1 MGFGGNTLETIK
13 EVIQLSNPTVQEDAM
28 LVSQGSTYLSAELLF
43 GCLRDMLKSAGPGIV
58 DIKIFDEIKKKGQA
72 KFTGEFSKKTRGKGI
87 VKHALLLVGVRRSA
101 GDEFPDGGGY
111 FGLFQNSWENR
122 SIFVEIGFDL
132 LMSMKCIF
140 HFINDKLLFDNE
152 FNGHNDNDEP
162 SESHSMSSSPVPPSA
177 SITICERTGGTLSGM
192 DETDEEDDE
201 SESEGDLCS
210 SNRTVSGG
218 TQHSMDFS
226 SYFDY
231 EPPPDGMICCF
242 IK

>member
-13 EVIQLSNPTVQEDAM
+13 EVIQLSNPNANKDTM
-28 LVSQGSTYLSAELLF
+28 LVSQGSTYVSAEGLF
-43 GCLRDMLKSAGPGIV
+43 ICLNDMLKRAGPGIV
-58 DIKIFDEIKKKGQA
+58 NIETFDEFNEKRQA
-72 KFTGEFSKKTRGKGI
+72 KFTGEFSTKTSEKRKG
-87 VKHALLLVGVRRSA
+87 KHALLLVGVRRST
-101 GDEFPDGGGY
+101 GDDSPNGGGY
-111 FGLFQNSWENR
+111 FGLFQNSWGNR

-140 HFINDKLLFDNE
+140 HFINDELLFDNE

-192 DETDEEDDE
+192 DETDEEDDD

-210 SNRTVSGG
+210 SNRTISGV
-218 TQHSMDFS
+218 TQHNMDLS

-231 EPPPDGMICCF
+231 EPPPDGMICCL